1 MNLGIEASKTKKR
14 QTVKCSRKGL
24 SKGFP
29 KPVAGTS
36 REEGEEEGGEEQAG
50 DEERE
55 LQKDPLKGKIRESLP
70 DEYLQRVMKWKA
82 TCYTHILLTELLTEL
97 LTSGLVMHYSLSN
110 ERLRVSNALLSCT
123 TL

>member
-1 MNLGIEASKTKKR
+1 MNLGIEATKTKKR
-14 QTVKCSRKGL
+14 QTVTSSRKGL

-36 REEGEEEGGEEQAG
+36 REEGEEGEEEGGEEQAV

-82 TCYTHILLTELLTEL
+82 TCYPCYIFEPCYLPPLLPAACYLAIYLLASTH
-97 LTSGLVMHYSLSN
+97 S
-110 ERLRVSNALLSCT
+110 
-123 TL
+123 

>member
-1 MNLGIEASKTKKR
+1 MNLGIEATKKKKR
-14 QTVKCSRKGL
+14 QTVTSSRKGL

-36 REEGEEEGGEEQAG
+36 REEGEEGEEEGGEEQAV
-50 DEERE
+50 DEEQE

-82 TCYTHILLTELLTEL
+82 TCYPCYIFEPCYLPPLLPAACYLP
-97 LTSGLVMHYSLSN
+97 
-110 ERLRVSNALLSCT
+110 ACLLST
-123 TL
+123 HS